1 MTYEIRF
8 DGRAFGYGS
17 YVYFLKNAERA
28 LSLGERRIEVNFDSI
43 QFFYP
48 DGMAPFIA
56 TTLCLINE
64 GLSIGFTEP
73 QNYKLSQY
81 WESSGWYDGIKN
93 TGQILPARSTYVPLT
108 PILTSEDIHDFLAKA
123 REVLATTEVFPEG
136 ILTAFE
142 WAFYEISDNVLLHSN
157 SSEPAWL
164 QMTSYRDKQ
173 RVEFVV
179 VDTGIGIRESLSESI
194 PDLESDLQ
202 AVVLA
207 VEKEITRNRD
217 IGQGN
222 GLSGTLKIASNAN
235 GWMNLH
241 SGRGQ
246 LRWMRNH
253 LRQKTV
259 SNHPGTLV
267 TVTLPTEN
275 PIDVSEALWGHDP
288 VPAFESQ
295 YVTGEGVLFVVRNEA
310 SNFGN
315 RFTGEKLRLK
325 LRNIADINSQEGVII
340 DFEGVDVMSASFAD
354 EFIAKLV
361 KELGTTSFFR
371 RYQLRGLSRF
381 AARTIDQVI
390 AQRLAVEL

>member
-1 MTYEIRF
+1 MAYEIRF
-8 DGRAFGYGS
+8 SGPSFAYKD
-17 YVYFLKNAERA
+17 YVHFLKKSEIAQ
-28 LSLGERRIEVNFDSI
+28 SIGESRIEVNFDAI

-56 TTLCLINE
+56 TTLRLINE
-64 GLSIGFTEP
+64 GVSIGYTEP
-73 QNYKLSQY
+73 QNYELFQY

-93 TGQILPARSTYVPLT
+93 TGRILPARSTYVPLT
-108 PILTSEDIHDFLAKA
+108 PYTNEEGINDFLAKA
-123 REVLATTEVFPEG
+123 QEVLATTEVFPEG
-136 ILTAFE
+136 VLTAFL
-142 WAFYEISDNVLLHSN
+142 WAFFEISDNVLWHSN
-157 SSEPAWL
+157 SSAPAWL
-164 QMTSYRDKQ
+164 QMTCYPNNQ

-179 VDTGIGIRESLSESI
+179 VDTGIGIRKSLSESI
-194 PDLESDLQ
+194 PNLESDLQ
-202 AVVLA
+202 AVELA
-207 VEKEITRNRD
+207 VEKGSTRNRD

-222 GLSGTLKIASNAN
+222 GLSGTLKIASNAR

-246 LRWMRNH
+246 LRWMEND
-253 LRQKTV
+253 LRQRTV

-267 TVTLPTEN
+267 TVTLPTQN

-288 VPAFESQ
+288 LPAFEIQ
-295 YVTGEGVLFVVRNEA
+295 YVTGEGVLFIVRNEA

-315 RFTGEKLRLK
+315 RSTGEKLRLK
-325 LRNIADINSQEGVII
+325 LRNIAEINSQEGVII

-361 KELGTTSFFR
+361 RELGATSFFR

>member
-8 DGRAFGYGS
+8 NGRTFGYGS

-73 QNYKLSQY
+73 QDYKLSQY
-81 WESSGWYDGIKN
+81 WESSGWYDGIRN

-136 ILTAFE
+136 VLTAFE

-173 RVEFVV
+173 RVGFVV

-194 PDLESDLQ
+194 PDLESDLH
-202 AVVLA
+202 AVERA
-207 VEKEITRNRD
+207 VEKEITRNREY
-217 IGQGN
+217 GQGN
-222 GLSGTLKIASNAN
+222 GLSGTLKIASNAK

-246 LRWMRNH
+246 LRWMENY
-253 LRQKTV
+253 LSQKTV

-267 TVTLPTEN
+267 TVTLPTHN

-295 YVTGEGVLFVVRNEA
+295 YVTGEGVLFAVRNEA

-325 LRNIADINSQEGVII
+325 LQNIAEINSQKGVII

-361 KELGTTSFFR
+361 RELGTTSFFR

-381 AARTIDQVI
+381 VARTIDQVI

>member
-1 MTYEIRF
+1 MAYDIRF
-8 DGRAFGYGS
+8 NGPAFRYAD
-17 YVYFLKNAERA
+17 YVYFLQKVERA
-28 LSLGERRIEVNFDSI
+28 LSLGESRIVVNFDSI

-56 TTLCLINE
+56 TTLRLINE
-64 GLSIGFTEP
+64 GLSIGYTEP
-73 QNYKLSQY
+73 QNYKLYQY
-81 WESSGWYDGIKN
+81 WESSGWDDGINN
-93 TGQILPARSTYVPLT
+93 TKRILPARSTYVPLT
-108 PILTSEDIHDFLAKA
+108 PFTNAEDIHDFLAKA

-136 ILTAFE
+136 VLTAFE
-142 WAFYEISDNVLLHSN
+142 WAFYEISDNVLEHSN
-157 SSEPAWL
+157 SKEPAWL
-164 QMTSYRDKQ
+164 QMTSYPDKQ

-194 PDLESDLQ
+194 PDLESDLH
-202 AVVLA
+202 AVERA
-207 VEKEITRNRD
+207 VEKEITRNREY
-217 IGQGN
+217 GQGN
-222 GLSGTLKIASNAN
+222 GLSGTLKIASNAK

-246 LRWMRNH
+246 LRWMENY
-253 LRQKTV
+253 LSQKTV

-267 TVTLPTEN
+267 TVTLPTHN

-325 LRNIADINSQEGVII
+325 LRNIAEINSQKGVII

-361 KELGTTSFFR
+361 RELGATSFFG